1 MAKQIG
7 VRKAIEEGHLDLH
20 YWAEHVREQMFERFN
35 KQGVWPFSGG
45 PYGEYSGLNQ
55 KRKKQGK
62 WWSTGAAAKQ
72 LFAKVYNAAGGDT
85 AKIEFFYLNYL
96 DFVQWGVGKGR
107 KLSDVDERSKKA
119 HFNKRFAKWGKPVDL
134 MTEKEKSIR
143 LPGEQSRKSRPSLK
157 MEFRHQALR
166 LETHILLPYFQRLV
180 ETNVLWEDMGEF
192 KRGANGAVDLRKMFG
207 QHKGDGAWVEVV
219 KQGK

>member
-1 MAKQIG
+1 M
-7 VRKAIEEGHLDLH
+7 
-20 YWAEHVREQMFERFN
+20 
-35 KQGVWPFSGG
+35 
-45 PYGEYSGLNQ
+45 
-55 KRKKQGK
+55 
-62 WWSTGAAAKQ
+62 
-72 LFAKVYNAAGGDT
+72 
-85 AKIEFFYLNYL
+85 NYL

-119 HFNKRFAKWGKPVDL
+119 HFNKRFARWGKPVDL

-143 LPGEQSRKSRPSLK
+143 GRGEQSRKSRPSLK